1 LAFWVAL
8 SSTVLKHL
16 NSKGKI
22 MLTKKRKTIWIFP
35 ALLVLGM
42 LLLSACSG
50 AQTPTVD
57 PMDDPQVSE
66 STEVPEVD
74 EPTEAVPAPTD
85 VAAPTDTAVPDD
97 TEPDTGSG
105 DLVSFKD
112 DVMPIFQS
120 RCIKCHGGERTEKK
134 FDMTSYD
141 KLMAGSEKGAVLV
154 AGDAAASKM
163 LQLIEQGKMP
173 KRSAKLLPDQIQLII
188 DWINQGAQNN

>member
-1 LAFWVAL
+1 
-8 SSTVLKHL
+8 
-16 NSKGKI
+16 
-22 MLTKKRKTIWIFP
+22 MLTTKRKTICILP
-35 ALLVLGM
+35 VLLVIGM
-42 LLLSACSG
+42 LLLSACGS
-50 AQTPTVD
+50 AQTPTAD

-66 STEVPEVD
+66 STEVPVVD
-74 EPTEAVPAPTD
+74 EPTEAAPAPTD
-85 VAAPTDTAVPDD
+85 VAAATETAVPDD
-97 TEPDTGSG
+97 EPDTGSG

-112 DVMPIFQS
+112 DVLPIFQN

-141 KLMAGSEKGAVLV
+141 KLMAGSEKGPVLV

-163 LQLIEQGKMP
+163 VQLIEQGKMP